1 MARLRPGRAYRRLER
16 PYTRVSRKREKS
28 YVRGGAPHSKV
39 VHYRMGKLGN
49 YEYVLKLISESNVQI
64 RHNAIEAA
72 RVAINKTLA
81 NKLGDSYYFWIKIY
95 PFHILRENPLATGAG
110 ADRFQTGM
118 KHAFGKP
125 KGLAAQVKKGKE
137 VMLVFVNENGL
148 EIAKKALKK
157 GSNKLPGKMKIVV
170 EKNINIAK

>member
-1 MARLRPGRAYRRLER
+1 MARLRPARAYRRIER
-16 PYTRVSRKREKS
+16 PYTRISRKREKS
-28 YVRGGAPHSKV
+28 YVKGSPHSKV
-39 VHYRMGKLGN
+39 VHYRMGKMRDYN
-49 YEYVLKLISESNVQI
+49 YVVKLVADSNVQI

-72 RVAINKTLA
+72 RVAVNKTLA
-81 NKLGDSYYFWIKIY
+81 NKLGDNYYFWIKVY

-125 KGLAAQVKKGKE
+125 IGLAAQVKKGKE
-137 VMLVFVNENGL
+137 VMLVFVNQGGL

-157 GSNKLPGKMKIVV
+157 GANKMPGKERIVV
-170 EKNINIAK
+170 EKIIKSAE